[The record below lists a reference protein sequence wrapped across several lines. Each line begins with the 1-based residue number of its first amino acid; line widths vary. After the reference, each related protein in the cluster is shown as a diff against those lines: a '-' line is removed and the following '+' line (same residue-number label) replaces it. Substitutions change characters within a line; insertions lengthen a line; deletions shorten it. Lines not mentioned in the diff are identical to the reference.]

1 MQRKHKINFRNYIRS
16 VVVLALLIGW
26 SLAAFTGFLLWFA
39 PSGRGLGRVTLFLG
53 LTRHE
58 WGDIHFLI
66 SLIALCVTAVHLM
79 LDWRAL
85 CKSIQYLIDVRRP

>member
-1 MQRKHKINFRNYIRS
+1 MLYKRPINLRNYIRA

-39 PSGRGLGRVTLFLG
+39 PSGRGLGRVPLFLG

-58 WGDIHFLI
+58 WGDIHFFI
-66 SLIALCVTAVHLM
+66 SAIALGVTAVHLM

-85 CKSIQYLIDVRRP
+85 RKSLRYLINVRRP